1 MTIKFFRMT
10 ENPDVVSKDINVD
23 APTVAFTDARPTANC
38 SILSPVLL
46 LTWTAALQGCN
57 YAYIPDFGRFYFV
70 GDITLMTGGRCAV
83 PCYVDV
89 LTSWAAGIKACKGT
103 VLRAENPKS
112 LQLHDSKYPLI
123 AKMGLVQ
130 TFFDTTPFVINDD
143 GYNYL
148 LTVQGKEGVTSESE

>member
-1 MTIKFFRMT
+1 MTIKFFSIT
-10 ENPDVVSKDINVD
+10 ANPVTVSKNVNVS
-23 APTVAFTDARPTANC
+23 APVVAFTDARPTANC

-46 LTWTAALQGCN
+46 LTWSAALQGCN

-89 LTSWAAGIKACKGT
+89 LTSWEAGIKAAKGT

-112 LQLHDSKYPLI
+112 KMMYDSKFPLI
-123 AKMGLVQ
+123 AKMGVDQ
-130 TFFDTTPFVINDD
+130 TFFDNTPFTAAN

-148 LTVQGKEGVTSESE
+148 LTVQGKEGATNGSE